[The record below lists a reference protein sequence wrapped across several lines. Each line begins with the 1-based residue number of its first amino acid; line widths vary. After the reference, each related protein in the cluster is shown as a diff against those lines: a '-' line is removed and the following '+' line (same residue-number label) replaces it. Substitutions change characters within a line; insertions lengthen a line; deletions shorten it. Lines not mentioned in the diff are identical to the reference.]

1 MTNAEIKNIN
11 YDKALDKA
19 IEISN
24 IYGKDNIYLE
34 LNHGKAYLVYYTLT
48 EYKILYEIKA
58 SKLSLLS
65 KMTIDFDESNIK
77 LLINIVN

>member
-1 MTNAEIKNIN
+1 MTNVEIKNIN

-34 LNHGKAYLVYYTLT
+34 LNRGKAYLVYYTLT

-58 SKLSLLS
+58 NKLSLLS

>member
-34 LNHGKAYLVYYTLT
+34 LNRGKAYIVYYTLT

-58 SKLSLLS
+58 NKLSLLS